1 MNENKRREEKEKKM
15 EGLIYLYLCFA
26 CSNEYD
32 YGGVKMIR
40 EREIFD

>member
-1 MNENKRREEKEKKM
+1 MRIKEEKKKKKKM

-32 YGGVKMIR
+32 YGGVKMIT
-40 EREIFD
+40 EKEIFD